1 MVNSLM
7 IIGEFEMLVDKILR
21 VSPKLFR
28 GRLKSY
34 PDWAKP
40 SQASLAVKFLEKRRQ
55 RIAQMSEVDIQE
67 AEIAFE
73 RFKVSINSDR
83 PDDAKLYL

>member
-1 MVNSLM
+1 M
-7 IIGEFEMLVDKILR
+7 ISDKILR
-21 VSPKLFR
+21 VSPEAFR
-28 GRLKSY
+28 NRLKNY
-34 PDWAKP
+34 PNWEKSAQ
-40 SQASLAVKFLEKRRQ
+40 SSLAVKFLEKRRQ
-55 RIAQMSEVDIQE
+55 RLAQMSEVDIQD